1 MMDAM
6 AGHSSPAPPSPP
18 SPAGR
23 GPGWT
28 RLLRGT
34 ARSAGRWW
42 ARWWHIVNLGALL
55 LALLLSRGPWRH
67 GAVRSAIG
75 RHVWLS
81 SAPLLASFGLGSA
94 LLAVVVTRIVLVT
107 AQSYGLSQLA
117 LEMVVRVLVL
127 ELLPLGAALFVALR
141 VALPAAVALAQMK
154 ADDSLEQL
162 RRRGVDV
169 LASEMLP
176 RVCGSAFAVLLLVAL
191 NGVICLL
198 VAYLLAHGLSPWGF
212 DSFTRMVGRV
222 FSPTVSLIFVLKT
235 LAFAAAVAVV
245 PVGSALHDP
254 AQPTQDAFSD
264 PTAAASHGAFT
275 SASSRQPGRRLQS
288 SVELSGLVR
297 LFAAL
302 LVIEV
307 LSLGINYG

>member
-1 MMDAM
+1 MMDSM
-6 AGHSSPAPPSPP
+6 TGRSPP
-18 SPAGR
+18 EAPNPRTPAGR
-23 GPGWT
+23 GPGWA
-28 RLLRGT
+28 RLLRST
-34 ARSAGRWW
+34 ARGAGRWW

-55 LALLLSRGPWRH
+55 LALLLSRSPWRH
-67 GAVRSAIG
+67 GPVRSAIG
-75 RHVWLS
+75 RHVWTA
-81 SAPLLASFGLGSA
+81 SAPLLAGFGLGSA
-94 LLAVVVTRIVLVT
+94 LLAVVITRIVLVT

-141 VALPAAVALAQMK
+141 VSLPAAVALAQMK
-154 ADDSLEQL
+154 ADDMLEQL
-162 RRRGVDV
+162 QRRGVDV

-191 NGVICLL
+191 NGLICLV

-254 AQPTQDAFSD
+254 AIPVAS
-264 PTAAASHGAFT
+264 ASH
-275 SASSRQPGRRLQS
+275 PGTRLQS
-288 SVELSGLVR
+288 SVEMSGLVR

-307 LSLGINYG
+307 LSLGINYV